1 MTSESATLQ
10 SPAES
15 PEAIPET
22 SSSSSSAESSSSNSS
37 SSSSDNDDNDDD
49 FHKEQLSNKLV
60 QEAKR
65 TSRLS
70 QVTSPGDEDSNGS
83 LEGDE
88 TSAEAVVQRYMER
101 VS

>member
-1 MTSESATLQ
+1 MHSILVTSESTLQ
-10 SPAES
+10 SPAET
-15 PEAIPET
+15 EEVIPET
-22 SSSSSSAESSSSNSS
+22 SSSSAESSSS
-37 SSSSDNDDNDDD
+37 SDDDDDD
-49 FHKEQLSNKLV
+49 FHKEQLSNKLI

-70 QVTSPGDEDSNGS
+70 QMVSPGEDSDGS

-88 TSAEAVVQRYMER
+88 TSAETVVQRYMER

>member
-1 MTSESATLQ
+1 MCAFLTSESATLQ

-15 PEAIPET
+15 AEVIPET
-22 SSSSSSAESSSSNSS
+22 SSSSSSAES

-70 QVTSPGDEDSNGS
+70 QVASPDEDSDGS

>member
-1 MTSESATLQ
+1 MSVSTLQ
-10 SPAES
+10 SPDESAEVM
-15 PEAIPET
+15 PKT
-22 SSSSSSAESSSSNSS
+22 SSSSSDDESSSS
-37 SSSSDNDDNDDD
+37 DD
-49 FHKEQLSNKLV
+49 FHEEQLPNKLV

-70 QVTSPGDEDSNGS
+70 QVVSTLGEDSDGS

-88 TSAEAVVQRYMER
+88 TTAEAVVQRYMER